1 MKNIYTLRNVDDVK
15 SILDGIANINTSSG
29 SGNDGKKQIVV
40 IGSSFIGM
48 EVGNA
53 LATQD
58 QNHAVTIIGMESAP
72 MERVMGAEVGRIFQK
87 NLEKSGIRFILGA
100 SVEKASASSGS
111 GSGSNVSA
119 VHLKDGSVIPADIVI
134 LGVGVRPATD
144 FLKGN
149 QAIQLEGD
157 GSIRTDENFAVQG
170 LDSVFALGDIA
181 TFPYTGPGGGGS
193 HTRIEH
199 WNVAQN
205 SGRSVARSISHAAG
219 SGKLKP
225 KKFIPIFWSALGGQ
239 MRYAGNTVNGYDDI
253 FISGEPENG
262 KFVAYYFKGEIVV
275 AVATMGVDPVMVKVA
290 ALMRVGRMIGKKDV
304 ISGVDVLGV

>member
-1 MKNIYTLRNVDDVK
+1 
-15 SILDGIANINTSSG
+15 
-29 SGNDGKKQIVV
+29 
-40 IGSSFIGM
+40 M

-53 LATQD
+53 IASQD
-58 QNHAVTIIGMESAP
+58 PQNHAVTIIGMESAP

-100 SVEKASASSGS
+100 SVEKASSDSTS
-111 GSGSNVSA
+111 NNVSA

-149 QAIQLEGD
+149 EAIQLEGD
-157 GSIRTDENFAVQG
+157 GSVRTDENFAVQG
-170 LDSVFALGDIA
+170 LDSGSAGPHTDVFAIGDIA
-181 TFPYTGPGGGGS
+181 TFPYTGPGGNGS

-205 SGRSVARSISHAAG
+205 AGRSVARAILHSGAA
-219 SGKLKP
+219 GKLKP
-225 KKFIPIFWSALGGQ
+225 KKFIPIFWSALGAQ

-253 FISGEPENG
+253 FISGEPENA
-262 KFVAYYFKGEIVV
+262 KFVAYYFKGETVV
-275 AVATMGVDPVMVKVA
+275 AVATMGVDPVMSKVA

-304 ISGVDVLGV
+304 LAGVDVLGV